1 MKEQEL
7 AAAVDVPALEKWI
20 DDNVGVRN
28 GPLRVSHL
36 SGGSSNLTLRI
47 DDDSNSYVLRRP
59 PLGAFLATANDM
71 GREFKVQKGLYP
83 TDVPVPKP
91 VAFCESDDVIGA
103 QFYLM
108 EFLDGVVYTDAEK
121 VAHLNE
127 AQSRDATFA
136 LIDNLARVHAVDFE
150 KVGLSDLGKPEG
162 FVTRQVSRWCGQWEK
177 SKQRDLPAIDELA
190 RRLERSIPTTSD
202 SSIVHGDY
210 SFNNTMWDRNDP
222 TKMIAIL
229 DWEMSTLGDPLTD
242 VGMVAVYWGAAGERM
257 WRGRSPQPHRANP
270 GFGSVD
276 QLLARYEK
284 QSGRAIDNID
294 FYQVLAVFKLAIIT
308 EGALARIRRTRPD
321 ESTAHVEQTIA
332 DLAAIALEIADSSS
346 MQSLRGA

>member
-1 MKEQEL
+1 MNEEEL
-7 AAAVDVPALEKWI
+7 AAAVDIASLQQWFDGAI
-20 DDNVGVRN
+20 GDRQ

-47 DDDSNSYVLRRP
+47 DDDARSFVLRRP
-59 PLGAFLATANDM
+59 PVGAFLATANDM
-71 GREFKVQKGLYP
+71 GREFTVQKGLYP
-83 TDVPVPKP
+83 TYVPVPKP
-91 VAFCESDDVIGA
+91 FAYCDDDQVIGA
-103 QFYLM
+103 QFYVM
-108 EFLDGVVYTDAEK
+108 DFLDGVVYTDAEK
-121 VAHLNE
+121 VAHLDA
-127 AQSRDATFA
+127 AQSQQATFA
-136 LIDNLARVHAVDFE
+136 LIDNLACLHAVDFNA
-150 KVGLSDLGKPEG
+150 VGLSDLGKPEG
-162 FVTRQVSRWCGQWEK
+162 FVSRQVTRWCGQWEK

-190 RRLERSIPTTSD
+190 RRLEKSVPTQSD

-257 WRGRSPQPHRANP
+257 WRGRAPQPHRANA

-276 QLLARYEK
+276 QLLSRYEQ
-284 QSGRAIDNID
+284 QSGRSIDNID

-308 EGALARIRRTRPD
+308 EGALARIRKTRPD

-332 DLAAIALEIADSSS
+332 DLSAIALDIADSSS
-346 MQSLRGA
+346 MSSLRGV